1 MAHDTIA
8 PAIELAMCSI
18 TQNLRIPR
26 MLVIAHCG
34 VWLFQYRLLPKDHAL
49 TMSPLNLAG
58 THAFFIGIGGSG
70 MSGLAQLFLARG
82 AIVTG
87 SDRDESEMLAELR
100 AKGIQITLDQT
111 SGHLPQ
117 GVTLVVASAAIRPD
131 HPQWMAAE
139 QQGVRVLLYAEALGA
154 CMRGHTGIA
163 VAGTHGKSSTSA
175 MLGCAL
181 TDAGL
186 DPSVIVGATSP
197 QLADGC
203 IATTQQDLRHMLVG
217 PSVGYRVGAAQIPVG
232 ALAGE
237 PGLLVAEACE
247 YNRSF
252 HNFRP
257 RFASIANVEADHL
270 DCYGTFD
277 AVIES
282 FQQFASLLPPASE
295 GGKLLVGHD
304 GAQRTRVTSGLT
316 CEVATIGFSP
326 EADYVVGFD
335 PATRSCSLTHHRTT
349 IARWTARIPG
359 AHMALNAGA
368 AMTLALWSGA
378 DPLRVARSLSLFVGV
393 DRRMQLLGEVPLTST
408 DSSGKTRS
416 GSVRVFDDYGHHP
429 TEIEVTLRAIREAER
444 PETKGGRLICVFQP
458 HQHSR
463 TRHMLNEFA
472 SSFQHADIVLVPHI
486 YFVRDSQEERTRVT
500 AGDLVEKLVERG
512 IDATHL
518 DSFDLIIERLQQIV
532 QPGDLVVAMGAGPVW
547 QVAKGF
553 LATHASTSREK
564 ILSGG

>member
-1 MAHDTIA
+1 
-8 PAIELAMCSI
+8 
-18 TQNLRIPR
+18 
-26 MLVIAHCG
+26 
-34 VWLFQYRLLPKDHAL
+34 
-49 TMSPLNLAG
+49 MSSSLNLAG

-82 AIVTG
+82 GKVSG

-100 AKGIQITLDQT
+100 SKGIDITLDQT
-111 SGHLPQ
+111 SGWLPE
-117 GVTLVVASAAIRPD
+117 TCNLVVASAAIRPD

-139 QQGVRVLLYAEALGA
+139 SKGIRVLLYAEALGA

-163 VAGTHGKSSTSA
+163 VAGTHGKSSTTA

-186 DPSVIVGATSP
+186 TPSVIVGATSP
-197 QLADGC
+197 QLAEGC
-203 IATTQQDLRHMLVG
+203 IASSQHDLRHMLIG
-217 PSVGYRVGAAQIPVG
+217 PSVGYRVGSASIPIG
-232 ALAGE
+232 ALQGQ

-257 RFASIANVEADHL
+257 RFASIANVESDHL

-277 AVIES
+277 NVIES
-282 FQQFASLLPPASE
+282 FQHFAASLPSAAE
-295 GGKLLVGHD
+295 GGKLLIGHD
-304 GAQRTRVTSGLT
+304 GAQRTRVTSGIT

-335 PATRSCSLTHHRTT
+335 PATRACSLTHHRTT

-359 AHMALNAGA
+359 SHMALNAGT

-378 DPLRVARSLSLFVGV
+378 DPLKVARSLSLFAGV
-393 DRRMQLLGEVPLTST
+393 DRRMQLLGEVSRTHAGVT
-408 DSSGKTRS
+408 GN
-416 GSVRVFDDYGHHP
+416 VRVFDDYGHHP

-444 PETKGGRLICVFQP
+444 PEAKGGRLICVFQP

-512 IDATHL
+512 VDATHL
-518 DSFDLIIERLQQIV
+518 DSFELIVERLQEIV
-532 QPGDLVVAMGAGPVW
+532 RPHDLIVAMGAGPVW
-547 QVAKGF
+547 QVARGF
-553 LATHASTSREK
+553 LAGHAATSREK
-564 ILSGG
+564 LMGAQPTITA